1 MKIAL
6 VVVGK
11 TESSEVKAL
20 ITEYSGR
27 ILHYTDFEFVEVSE
41 EKLAKALDKYDRVC
55 LLEEMGKPMTSTE
68 FSGFINN
75 QMNQSIKSLAFVVGG
90 PFGFSADIKALADSN
105 LALSRMTFP
114 HDLVRV
120 IFLEQ
125 LYRAFTILRN
135 EKYHHE

>member
-6 VVVGK
+6 VAVGK
-11 TESSEVKAL
+11 TDSSEVKSL
-20 ITEYSGR
+20 ITEYSSR
-27 ILHYTDFEFVEVSE
+27 VLHYTDFEFVEVSE
-41 EKLAKALDKYDRVC
+41 DKLEKALGKYDRVC
-55 LLEEMGKPMTSTE
+55 LLEEIGKPMTSTE

-75 QMNQSIKSLAFVVGG
+75 QLSQGIKSLAFVVGG
-90 PFGFSADIKALADSN
+90 PFGFTPEIKALADSN

-114 HDLVRV
+114 HDLARV